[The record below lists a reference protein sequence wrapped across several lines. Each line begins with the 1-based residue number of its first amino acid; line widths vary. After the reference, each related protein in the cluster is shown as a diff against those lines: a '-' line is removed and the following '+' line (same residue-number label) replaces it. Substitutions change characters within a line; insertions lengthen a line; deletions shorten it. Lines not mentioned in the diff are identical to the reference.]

1 MKKEIPLK
9 HWCQICSL
17 VLLLNLQVLEDQS
30 LSVIEKE
37 QIESLRKLGFSWVKI
52 AGLLHVGISES
63 TLHRRRQELSLNDD

>member
-52 AGLLHVGISES
+52 AGLLGISES